1 LGGAMML
8 AVWVTAAALPALA
21 EPDPAVTVHNVA
33 HDLNLQTDLPGVDS
47 RIVSPRSEHRP
58 ALQENAN
65 SDLNPFV
72 SGVIRF
78 VLYAALVV
86 GILFA
91 LWTIRDL
98 LPSFGR
104 RKLVAKDEEV
114 KVARDAS
121 VERMVE
127 AQTEADE
134 LAQQGRIAE
143 AMHALLLRSL
153 IEVRK
158 RLNISFADSLTSRE
172 ILKALSLP
180 EVGKTS
186 LADIIKR
193 VEFVHFGDH
202 HAGEQDY
209 AACRAS
215 YELLTQAMQT
225 RRAA

>member
-1 LGGAMML
+1 MML
-8 AVWVTAAALPALA
+8 AVWVAAAALPALA
-21 EPDPAVTVHNVA
+21 EPDPAVTVLNVA

-47 RIVSPRSEHRP
+47 RIVSPRNEHRP

-65 SDLNPFV
+65 SDLNPLV
-72 SGVIRF
+72 SGVVRF

-98 LPSFGR
+98 LPSLGR
-104 RKLVAKDEEV
+104 RKLVAEDEEV

-158 RLNISFADSLTSRE
+158 HLNVSFADSLTSRE
-172 ILKALSLP
+172 VLKAYRA
-180 EVGKTS
+180 G
-186 LADIIKR
+186 R
-193 VEFVHFGDH
+193 RWEFH
-202 HAGEQDY
+202 
-209 AACRAS
+209 
-215 YELLTQAMQT
+215 
-225 RRAA
+225 

>member
-21 EPDPAVTVHNVA
+21 ETDPAVTVHNIA

-47 RIVSPRSEHRP
+47 RIVSPSNEHKP
-58 ALQENAN
+58 ALQEKAN
-65 SDLNPFV
+65 SDLNPLV
-72 SGVIRF
+72 SGVVRF

-98 LPSFGR
+98 LPSLGR

>member
-21 EPDPAVTVHNVA
+21 EPDPAVAVLNLA

-47 RIVSPRSEHRP
+47 RMVSPRNENRQ

-65 SDLNPFV
+65 SDFNPLV
-72 SGVIRF
+72 SDVVRF
-78 VLYAALVV
+78 VLYAALVL

-98 LPSFGR
+98 FPSLGR
-104 RKLVAKDEEV
+104 RKLVAKDGEV
-114 KVARDAS
+114 ELARDAS

-134 LAQQGRIAE
+134 LAHQGRIAE

-158 RLNISFADSLTSRE
+158 RLSVSFADSLTSRE
-172 ILKALSLP
+172 ILIALSLP
-180 EVGKTS
+180 QVGKTS
-186 LADIIKR
+186 LADIIRR
-193 VEFVHFGDH
+193 VEFVYFGDH
-202 HAGEQDY
+202 HAAEQDY

-225 RRAA
+225 RRAE